1 MEPQNDQLESKHMD
15 HQGWIL
21 VDQSIYESGHAVHR
35 DEESLTCCKFSPWV
49 LNATAQTFNPLSPK
63 NDENEISFCIITT
76 CSNIQMM
83 RIKELITKDK
93 MSWYLGKF
101 SLLVP

>member
-35 DEESLTCCKFSPWV
+35 DEESLTCCKFSP
-49 LNATAQTFNPLSPK
+49 
-63 NDENEISFCIITT
+63 
-76 CSNIQMM
+76 
-83 RIKELITKDK
+83 
-93 MSWYLGKF
+93 
-101 SLLVP
+101 